1 MGINTEKVN
10 RSHRQFAI
18 KTQKRIFLM
27 AVSGLTRR
35 GSFNILRSVN
45 NRRNSCPN
53 LSQTV
58 PRITRTSNHVSSRN
72 LNLMVMNPRG
82 PKIRHLN
89 ASNPLLIELE
99 ENVQKVQE
107 LEYKV
112 LELEKQLQVK
122 ELLRKQQESA
132 EKVKEMKTKAE
143 TLARTTTAK
152 HQTSPISEEEEIAF
166 RTRLEEAKKKAEMMS
181 MKRNEEEAEIM
192 RSYQQNK
199 LMLTIN
205 QLSKIS
211 EEDGM
216 KLLDKPAAVN
226 ENVALFSDIEALVDL
241 VHHMPDR
248 SALDEEFLKLQ
259 EMLTERDS
267 LVKLF
272 SEIQE
277 KYEQTLLTITSVNA
291 VKIKL
296 HANLNMSTSVLK
308 VMQSLES
315 RRKNQNIFVFGPN
328 PIFNSAKEME
338 MDYSINNQYVIEML
352 KELDMTS
359 LVAENNLKSA
369 KECKRKYKASC
380 TQVGESLQTLQE
392 SIDIQTNKIS
402 NIQSL
407 IDRPLKPG
415 TKPEESSS
423 LQPQNINTQEI

>member
-1 MGINTEKVN
+1 
-10 RSHRQFAI
+10 
-18 KTQKRIFLM
+18 
-27 AVSGLTRR
+27 
-35 GSFNILRSVN
+35 
-45 NRRNSCPN
+45 
-53 LSQTV
+53 
-58 PRITRTSNHVSSRN
+58 
-72 LNLMVMNPRG
+72 MVMNPRG

-112 LELEKQLQVK
+112 LELEKQLQMK
-122 ELLRKQQESA
+122 ELLRKQQKSV

-143 TLARTTTAK
+143 TLATAK
-152 HQTSPISEEEEIAF
+152 HKSSPISKEEELAF
-166 RTRLEEAKKKAEMMS
+166 RKRLEEAKKKAEMLS
-181 MKRNEEEAEIM
+181 MKRNEKEAEIM

-205 QLSKIS
+205 QLSKVS

-248 SALDEEFLKLQ
+248 SALDEEFLKPQ

-267 LVKLF
+267 LVKLL
-272 SEIQE
+272 SEIKE
-277 KYEQTLLTITSVNA
+277 KYDQTLLTISEVHQTITSVNA

-308 VMQSLES
+308 VMQSLEA

-328 PIFNSAKEME
+328 PIFHSAKELE
-338 MDYSINNQYVIEML
+338 IDYSINNQYVIEML

-359 LVAENNLKSA
+359 HVAGNNLKSA

-380 TQVGESLQTLQE
+380 SQVGESLQTLQE
-392 SIDIQTNKIS
+392 SIDLQTKKIN

-407 IDRPLKPG
+407 IDRPLRPGG
-415 TKPEESSS
+415 TKPEEPEK
-423 LQPQNINTQEI
+423 PQNINT